1 MPRLIKKI
9 ILRNYKSIASCNV
22 DLADF
27 TLLVGP
33 NGAGKSNFI
42 DAIRLV
48 ADGLHT
54 TLEHA
59 IRSRGGINEVRR
71 RSGGHPTHFNVT
83 FHLNLGESGDAF
95 FAFQVGAKER
105 GGFVV
110 QREKAA
116 VNTEGVSAAYYDVED
131 GKIRTASEEL
141 SISPKVVTDRL
152 FLTTVSGIT
161 AFRPLFDALSNMAFY
176 NINPSIMREPQPND
190 PGEVLA
196 RDGANI
202 SAVIRRLTEAHDPK
216 LERIQEY
223 LRAVVAGIESVSHKA
238 VGQRETLEFR
248 QQVQKTGHPWRF
260 DATAMSDGTL
270 RSLGVITS
278 LFQFTGRLNKFV
290 PLIAIEEPESTIH
303 PGAAS
308 VIMDAILEASRE
320 EQVIATSHSPD
331 LLDHTRLKDSQI
343 LAVTNNAGDTTIAPI
358 DEAAMSVIR
367 EQLYTPGELLRKG
380 QLTSNPRRNSTEL
393 TQIDL
398 FGNNA

>member
-9 ILRNYKSIASCNV
+9 VLRNYKSIANCDV
-22 DLADF
+22 DLTDF
-27 TLLVGP
+27 TLIVGP

-71 RSGGHPTHFNVT
+71 RSGGHPTHFNVA
-83 FHLNLGESGDAF
+83 FHLNLGTTGDAF

-110 QREKAA
+110 QREKAS
-116 VNTEGVSAAYYDVED
+116 VTGEGIRAAFYDVEQ
-131 GKIRTASEEL
+131 GTIKSASEEL
-141 SISPKVVTDRL
+141 TVTPKIVTDRF
-152 FLTTVSGIT
+152 FLTTVSGVT

-176 NINPSIMREPQPND
+176 NINPSVMREPQPND
-190 PGEVLA
+190 PGDVLA

-202 SAVIRRLTEAHDPK
+202 SAVIRRLTESHDPK

-223 LRAVVAGIESVSHKA
+223 LRAVVPGIESVSHKA

-248 QQVQKTGHPWRF
+248 QKVQRSGHPWHF

-270 RSLGVITS
+270 RSLGVITG
-278 LFQFTGRLNKFV
+278 LFQFAGRSNPIV

-308 VIMDAILEASRE
+308 VIMDAILEASHE
-320 EQVIATSHSPD
+320 EQIIATSHSPD
-331 LLDHTRLKDSQI
+331 LLDHVRLKDSQI
-343 LAVTNNAGDTTIAPI
+343 LAVTNNAGETTIAPI
-358 DEAAMSVIR
+358 NEAALSVIR

-380 QLTSNPRRNSTEL
+380 QLTPNPKKITGEL
-393 TQIDL
+393 SQADL
-398 FGNNA
+398 FG